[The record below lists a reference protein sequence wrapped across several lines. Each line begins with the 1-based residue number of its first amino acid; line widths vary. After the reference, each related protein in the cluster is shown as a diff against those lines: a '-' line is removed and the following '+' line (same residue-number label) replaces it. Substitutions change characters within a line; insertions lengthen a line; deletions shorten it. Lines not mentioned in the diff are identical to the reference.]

1 MNTKKKLLIA
11 SFMITALIYTTA
23 TPRVS
28 AQDCN
33 TPGPFRE
40 VMKQLTTECK
50 NLGNFSNLAACVASA
65 PIYAKII
72 GLWNTL
78 AGNGPLKIGPREA
91 KYNQTQQGTL
101 IIPGDRTF
109 IAAPSD
115 KNSVTLSV
123 KKRGGKGGAKLSICK
138 VNGDGNVA
146 LLDTFTFQPDAPA
159 GQEYKKTFSGVVAH
173 GFTIF
178 LDGAG
183 GGLAREFQF
192 NLTLSK

>member
-1 MNTKKKLLIA
+1 MKKSLIV
-11 SFMITALIYTTA
+11 SFMIMALIYTMA
-23 TPRVS
+23 TPSVR
-28 AQDCN
+28 AQDCS
-33 TPGPFRE
+33 TPGAFRE
-40 VMKQLTTECK
+40 VMKQLTKECQ
-50 NLGNFSNLAACVASA
+50 NLGNFSNLAACVTSA
-65 PIYAKII
+65 PLYSKII
-72 GLWNTL
+72 GFWNTL

-138 VNGDGNVA
+138 VDGDGNVGF
-146 LLDTFTFQPDAPA
+146 LDTFTFQPDAPD
-159 GQEYKKTFSGVVAH
+159 GQEYKKTFSGVVAN

-178 LDGAG
+178 LDGQG
-183 GGLAREFQF
+183 GGALREFQF